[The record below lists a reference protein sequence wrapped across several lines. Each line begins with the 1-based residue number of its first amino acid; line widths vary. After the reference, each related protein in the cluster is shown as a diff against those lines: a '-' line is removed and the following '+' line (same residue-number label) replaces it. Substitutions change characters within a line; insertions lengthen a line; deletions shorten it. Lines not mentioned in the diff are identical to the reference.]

1 MFRLRVCARVRIYI
15 FRLDIAFKTW
25 QHYRSFSFY
34 RNLFIYLIFI
44 FVFTINL
51 PISSKCHVEQLSSLR
66 IIDISLKKKRKKREK
81 KEKSFET
88 RFKISQRESSKRTTR
103 HPIPLLLFILN
114 NYLADETWLS
124 KRKKK
129 KTNEI
134 SDNRKKSRIQNLY
147 PDFRISVHIYI
158 YIYIQGKRISRIKQE
173 LRNN

>member
-88 RFKISQRESSKRTTR
+88 RFKISQRIIEENYSSSHPSIIIYIKQLLGRWNMVVKKEEKKKRT
-103 HPIPLLLFILN
+103 
-114 NYLADETWLS
+114 
-124 KRKKK
+124 
-129 KTNEI
+129 
-134 SDNRKKSRIQNLY
+134 KSAITERNHEYKIY
-147 PDFRISVHIYI
+147 IRISVFPYIYMYI
-158 YIYIQGKRISRIKQE
+158 YIHSRKEDIANKARVE
-173 LRNN
+173 K

>member
-51 PISSKCHVEQLSSLR
+51 PISSKCHVEQLSSLC
-66 IIDISLKKKRKKREK
+66 IIDISLKKKKKKERKKGKIFRNAFQDLSENHRRE
-81 KEKSFET
+81 
-88 RFKISQRESSKRTTR
+88 

-129 KTNEI
+129 KRTKSAITER
-134 SDNRKKSRIQNLY
+134 NREYKIY
-147 PDFRISVHIYI
+147 IRISVFPYIYIYI

>member
-88 RFKISQRESSKRTTR
+88 RFKISRRIIEENYSAS
-103 HPIPLLLFILN
+103 HPSIIIYIKQLPGRWN
-114 NYLADETWLS
+114 MVV
-124 KRKKK
+124 KKEEK

>member
-66 IIDISLKKKRKKREK
+66 IIDISLKKKEKREK
-81 KEKSFET
+81 KRKNLSK
-88 RFKISQRESSKRTTR
+88 RVSRSLRESSKRTTR

-114 NYLADETWLS
+114 NCLADETWLS

>member
-66 IIDISLKKKRKKREK
+66 IIDISLKKKEKREK
-81 KEKSFET
+81 KRKNLSK
-88 RFKISQRESSKRTTR
+88 RVSRSLGESSERTTR

-158 YIYIQGKRISRIKQE
+158 YIYIHSRKEDIANKARVE
-173 LRNN
+173 K